1 MCRPSLNVLSLSS
14 SKGRRRII
22 HRLGYRKAGFYATK
36 MNKTEKERG
45 TIAWGKAG
53 MKRDRKSISKTDKGL
68 ISIYETPGDE
78 WAKDLNGERRYTK

>member
-1 MCRPSLNVLSLSS
+1 
-14 SKGRRRII
+14 
-22 HRLGYRKAGFYATK
+22 

-53 MKRDRKSISKTDKGL
+53 MKRDRKSISKADKGL
-68 ISIYETPGDE
+68 ISIDETPRDK